1 MEGGQ
6 SQRLMEDSVEDL
18 VVSLSHHQM
27 GGLRMM
33 GWRMGKSDEICL
45 GCGEVIDGYIDGGNL
60 GGLD

>member
-33 GWRMGKSDEICL
+33 GWRMGKSDEI
-45 GCGEVIDGYIDGGNL
+45 GCVEVIDGYLDEGNL